1 MRGPFERLKYDLR
14 RVWECPAC
22 AHKERTDG
30 AVTARTCRC
39 SNLPPGAAPINMRL
53 ISDGAV
59 RVQPPF
65 RMPVFEP
72 DPEPSP
78 AVVAEESPVATVAEP
93 ETAPLS
99 EPAPSA
105 EPLPES
111 QSE

>member
-22 AHKERTDG
+22 GHKERTDG

-39 SNLPPGAAPINMRL
+39 GSLPPGAAPVNMRL

-72 DPEPSP
+72 DLAPSPTAVADETPVETAVGPESASTPEPSP
-78 AVVAEESPVATVAEP
+78 
-93 ETAPLS
+93 
-99 EPAPSA
+99 PA
-105 EPLPES
+105 ES
-111 QSE
+111 QPEGVPE